1 MQIISWNVASI
12 RARLPLLTTL
22 LSEKKPDILF
32 LQEIKALPAT
42 FPFNDIEASG
52 YHAYISGQK
61 GFNGVAILSRFPL
74 QNIQT
79 SLPQNEAD
87 EQARF
92 IQAEDDKTIY
102 ISVYVPN
109 GNAPLNNPTDT
120 TRLHYKQA
128 WLDSF
133 LQHLNTL
140 SLTGKQIIIGGDFN
154 VIARDEDVYNINAFQ
169 GNALVDPTVR
179 RQFTD
184 ITNLPFINTLRFLH
198 PTEII
203 YSFWDFQMGAAQ
215 RNLGILLDYIFIS
228 SRMQA
233 RLTSAG
239 VYKDYRYKPKPSDHA
254 PVFCEL
260 QEA

>member
-1 MQIISWNVASI
+1 MQIISWNVASV

-22 LSEKKPDILF
+22 LLEKKPDILF

-42 FPFNDIEASG
+42 FPFKNIEALG
-52 YHAYISGQK
+52 YQAYISGQK
-61 GFNGVAILSRFPL
+61 GFNGVAILSRMPL
-74 QNIQT
+74 RNIQT
-79 SLPQNEAD
+79 AIPQNDTD

-109 GNAPLNNPTDT
+109 GNAPMNNPTDT

-128 WLDSF
+128 WLNLF

-140 SLTGKQIIIGGDFN
+140 SLSNKQIIIGGDFN

-169 GNALVDPTVR
+169 GNALIDPTVR
-179 RQFTD
+179 RQFAE
-184 ITNLPFINTLRFLH
+184 ITNLPLINTLRFLH

-215 RNLGILLDYIFIS
+215 RNLGMLLDYIFIS

-233 RLTSAG
+233 RLTAAG

>member
-1 MQIISWNVASI
+1 MAVNNKSKNYLKNFENYLKLEKNFSSHTIRAYSADVLCFLIWANDIEVNEIDAKKFSEYLYFISQLNYTKTTIARKIASI
-12 RARLPLLTTL
+12 RAFYR
-22 LSEKKPDILF
+22 F
-32 LQEIKALPAT
+32 LYNMEIV
-42 FPFNDIEASG
+42 D
-52 YHAYISGQK
+52 Y
-61 GFNGVAILSRFPL
+61 
-74 QNIQT
+74 
-79 SLPQNEAD
+79 
-87 EQARF
+87 
-92 IQAEDDKTIY
+92 
-102 ISVYVPN
+102 
-109 GNAPLNNPTDT
+109 NPTDT